1 MEKNNLS
8 IAIPLWLFFSKIEL
22 RKSMII
28 SGVVYNLYV
37 KITASTSDVAFLFKK
52 IKKKE
57 IVGFGIV
64 VKECFTQIS

>member
-1 MEKNNLS
+1 
-8 IAIPLWLFFSKIEL
+8 
-22 RKSMII
+22 MII

>member
-1 MEKNNLS
+1 
-8 IAIPLWLFFSKIEL
+8 
-22 RKSMII
+22 MII

-57 IVGFGIV
+57 NIVGFGIV